1 LKGIVV
7 KSHGSAD
14 QLAFRF
20 ALEKA
25 AEEARQRLPETIAAR
40 MAAVTPAPTLCD

>member
-1 LKGIVV
+1 M
-7 KSHGSAD
+7 
-14 QLAFRF
+14 AFRF

-40 MAAVTPAPTLCD
+40 MAAVAPAPTLCD